1 MVYKYIIYI
10 NIDQKIEAYPRPD
23 GSDFYLIKVSTI
35 EKDYNKKKEGV
46 DENEN
51 ILIVNNNKNTLYFGK
66 AVEIEDER
74 IKVNIEIN
82 NFNMIIPKYEKI
94 SNMRCMFF
102 NNKSFYNVNMN
113 EIYQLIYS
121 DMLQLIN
128 RCLLLN
134 NIKPEILSKYYMN
147 YCKSIDGNDTVELKY
162 LLSINNNLEN
172 TLQTT
177 NNKDEYKEA
186 LNKIYIIEMKE
197 AIKKYKCNYY
207 ISESFHNHPKKCDYE
222 EHITI
227 SKPNSYIYI
236 STLKLSEGAVLSFKT
251 EDKSY
256 EFKNEEKPLNLIPI
270 GNNIDEL
277 IIRFVCNCDEEKD
290 TLYGYTLYIFSMNE
304 LPLNIIYPQSDL
316 LESSKDIKFTNMSDS
331 LIYQSIIPSELSY
344 SQCNITPVMINDSNI
359 ISFYIYIFI
368 IIIFL

>member
-1 MVYKYIIYI
+1 
-10 NIDQKIEAYPRPD
+10 
-23 GSDFYLIKVSTI
+23 
-35 EKDYNKKKEGV
+35 
-46 DENEN
+46 
-51 ILIVNNNKNTLYFGK
+51 
-66 AVEIEDER
+66 
-74 IKVNIEIN
+74 
-82 NFNMIIPKYEKI
+82 MIIPKYEKI

-121 DMLQLIN
+121 DMLQLMN

-162 LLSINNNLEN
+162 LLSINNNLKN

-186 LNKIYIIEMKE
+186 LNKIYNIEMKE

-207 ISESFHNHPKKCDYE
+207 ISESFHNHPRKCDYE

-359 ISFYIYIFI
+359 ISFYIYIYYYYI
-368 IIIFL
+368 SLIFCKVYLDLIQIHSN